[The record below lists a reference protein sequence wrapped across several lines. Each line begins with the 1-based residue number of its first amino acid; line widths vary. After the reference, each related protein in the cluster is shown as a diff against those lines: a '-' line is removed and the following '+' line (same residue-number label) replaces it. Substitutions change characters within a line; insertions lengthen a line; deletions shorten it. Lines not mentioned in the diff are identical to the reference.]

1 MPIEGERV
9 PSGPFRGPVF
19 RVEWLRKENPTG
31 FLPLSQGT
39 DSPAKVPDGVQVR
52 GIAKIRVNRGIA
64 HGRSWLVVG
73 SVLVVGVA
81 LTVALF
87 GWGRSEV
94 LRTFNGYFQ
103 SEVFSDTAHL
113 HSYFD
118 ARLIFL
124 DDLASHMKIV
134 DAPTRE
140 GFDAFVATEL
150 DRVKGIQALE
160 WAPLVKQAQ
169 RGPVEL
175 ELKKLGRPGIVER
188 TAAGAMQSAKAR
200 AIYYPV
206 FYLDPVRGNEAA
218 LGFDLGSNPARLK
231 AIESA
236 RDTGKPQATEP
247 LTLVQETKAQAGFL
261 VFVPVYGKNQP
272 IETPAQRRAAFQGV
286 VLGVF
291 RSGDLAAAALDPVS
305 AGNLRM
311 ELLDQDAPYKGG
323 AFYVWGQL
331 AAGEHTRPSL
341 FTRILLPETPSSQVM
356 FSFAG
361 RNWLV
366 RSQPHASYIEANLQK
381 SPLQLVP
388 AGLGLT
394 FLLAVILHLLYTQK
408 QRAESLVREHS
419 RELEIS
425 LEKLSGRESELRSLL
440 NSTAEAIYGIDMHG
454 LCTFCNQALLTMV
467 GYSDASLVVGQ
478 NMHDLL
484 HHSYADGRHFP
495 VEECRIFKAFQ
506 IGQPS
511 HVDDE
516 VLWRADGSS
525 FLAEYWSF
533 PQRHHDRV
541 VGAVVTF
548 IDITERRRDEAEIL
562 RQQAM
567 ISSLLDSIPDQ
578 IFFKDLKGVYLGCN
592 PAFAEFAGRPREE
605 IVGHA
610 DYDFFDRAAADSN
623 REKDRLVL
631 QSLEPRHYDEWIT
644 FPDGHRTLQNILKTP
659 YYGPS
664 EELVGILGISRDITA
679 RKLAE
684 DARHELEQR
693 LTYALEVTGDGIWDL
708 DLKTRIMK
716 HNARW
721 CQILGLPDTF
731 LEHPM
736 EDFSTRIVEEDRSE
750 ALELLKACRE
760 GRATYKHRHRMRHED
775 GRILWVQDRG
785 SVVERDAE
793 GQPTR
798 MVGAMADVTKLVEA
812 EEIQKA
818 AEAQLREV
826 VEVTSQL
833 NARLMEETERA
844 NAANVAKSEFLANMS
859 HEIRTPM
866 NGVIGMTG
874 LLLDTDLN
882 AEQRRFAESVRAS
895 GEGLLGLINDVLDF
909 SKMDAGK
916 LELDAVEF
924 DLESLL
930 DNLVSAA
937 APQAFTKGLELVLR
951 VDPEVPAWLRGD
963 SGRLRQILANL
974 LGNAVKFTAQGEV
987 ELHVSVAEAGVSDD
1001 LLSFGVR
1008 DTGIGIPADHFE
1020 SIFDKFSQVEASTT
1034 RKFGGTGL
1042 GLAIS
1047 KQLAELMGGGISV
1060 VSEQGKGSEF
1070 RVTVRLGLA
1079 SQHSEKREKA
1089 RSFGNLRDV
1098 RVLIVD
1104 DNASVRA
1111 ALRMLLASWGMR
1123 ATEADGGLS
1132 ALTALYREQEGTER
1146 FGVVLIDMKMPGM
1159 DGEALGRAIKA
1170 DARLAKTPLVMLAS
1184 LDSSFNMQRCRQIG
1198 FAHSINKPIRRGEL
1212 LEELGAALTPAKTDP
1227 LPVVSESPKQ
1237 RDREQAQ
1244 PWPAPSARILVAEDN
1259 RTNQLVALGILKKL
1273 GFRADIADNGVE
1285 AVKKLE
1291 AAAYDLV
1298 LMDMRMPEMDGVE
1311 ATRHIRDPLSS
1322 VLNHEIPVIAMTANV
1337 QQTDRD
1343 ACLDAGMNDFVTKP
1357 VSPVEV
1363 RRVLERW
1370 LPTGA
1375 IGSTLQ

>member
-1 MPIEGERV
+1 V
-9 PSGPFRGPVF
+9 
-19 RVEWLRKENPTG
+19 K
-31 FLPLSQGT
+31 
-39 DSPAKVPDGVQVR
+39 
-52 GIAKIRVNRGIA
+52 GIAKVQVKGEIAYGRG
-64 HGRSWLVVG
+64 WLVVG
-73 SVLVVGVA
+73 SVLVIGLA

-87 GWGRSEV
+87 AWGRREV

-113 HSYFD
+113 RSYFD

-134 DAPTRE
+134 DAPTRS

-160 WAPLVKQAQ
+160 WAPLVTQTQ

-175 ELKKLGRPGIVER
+175 ELKKLGRAGIVER
-188 TAAGAMQSAKAR
+188 SSAGAMQPAKAR
-200 AIYYPV
+200 AVYYPV
-206 FYLDPVRGNEAA
+206 FYLDPLRGNEAA
-218 LGFDLGSNPARLK
+218 LGFDLGSNPARLQ
-231 AIESA
+231 AIEAA

-261 VFVPVYGKNQP
+261 VFVPVYAKNRP
-272 IETPAQRRAAFQGV
+272 IATPAQRRAAFQGV

-291 RSGDLAAAALDPVS
+291 RTGDLVAAALDPVS
-305 AGNLRM
+305 ARNLRM
-311 ELLDQDAPYKGG
+311 ELLDEDAPYKGG

-331 AAGEHTRPSL
+331 AAGAPTRPSL
-341 FTRILLPETPSSQVM
+341 FARILLGETPSSQVV

-381 SPLQLVP
+381 SPWQLVP

-419 RELEIS
+419 RELESS
-425 LEKLSGRESELRSLL
+425 LEKLSGRESDLRSLL
-440 NSTAEAIYGIDMHG
+440 NSTAEAIYGIDMQG

-467 GYSDASLVVGQ
+467 GYPDDSLVVGR

-516 VLWRADGSS
+516 VLWRSDGSS

-533 PQRHHDRV
+533 PQRHQDRV

-567 ISSLLDSIPDQ
+567 IGSLLDSIPDQ

-605 IVGHA
+605 IVGQT
-610 DYDFFDRAAADSN
+610 DYALFDRASAESY
-623 REKDRLVL
+623 RENDWLML
-631 QSLEPRHYDEWIT
+631 QKLKPRHYDEWIT
-644 FPDGHRTLQNILKTP
+644 FPDGHRTLQDILKTP

-684 DARHELEQR
+684 DARHEMEQR

-708 DLKTRIMK
+708 DLKTRTMK

-760 GRATYKHRHRMRHED
+760 GRASYQHRHRMRHED

-874 LLLDTDLN
+874 LLLDTELT
-882 AEQRRFAESVRAS
+882 AEQRRFGESVRAS
-895 GEGLLGLINDVLDF
+895 GEALLGLINDVLDF
-909 SKMDAGK
+909 SKIDAGK
-916 LELDAVEF
+916 LELEAVDF
-924 DLESLL
+924 DLENLL

-937 APQAFTKGLELVLR
+937 APQACAKGLELVLQ
-951 VDPEVPAWLRGD
+951 VAPEVPVWLRGD
-963 SGRLRQILANL
+963 AGRLRQVLANL
-974 LGNAVKFTAQGEV
+974 LGNAIKFTAQGEV
-987 ELHVSVAEAGVSDD
+987 ALQVSVVEAGASDC
-1001 LLSFGVR
+1001 LLSLRVR
-1008 DTGIGIPADHFE
+1008 DTGIGIPADHFD

-1042 GLAIS
+1042 GLTIS

-1060 VSEQGKGSEF
+1060 VSAEGKGSEF
-1070 RVTVRLGLA
+1070 CITVRMGVVTPIPERRQKGVSLD
-1079 SQHSEKREKA
+1079 
-1089 RSFGNLRDV
+1089 NLRDV

-1104 DNASVRA
+1104 DNAAARE
-1111 ALRMLLASWGMR
+1111 ALRMALASWGMR
-1123 ATEADGGLS
+1123 VTEADSGPS
-1132 ALTALYREQEGTER
+1132 ALTALYRELDGPER
-1146 FGVVLIDMKMPGM
+1146 FGMVLIDMQMPGM
-1159 DGEALGRAIKA
+1159 DGEALGRALQA
-1170 DARLAKTPLVMLAS
+1170 DARLAKTPTAMLTS
-1184 LDSSFNMQRCRQIG
+1184 LDPRYNMQRCREIG
-1198 FAHSINKPIRRGEL
+1198 FAHSIDKPIRRGEL
-1212 LEELGAALTPAKTDP
+1212 LAELGAMLAPAETAVKAL
-1227 LPVVSESPKQ
+1227 VSEIAQ
-1237 RDREQAQ
+1237 QDRERPQ
-1244 PWPAPSARILVAEDN
+1244 PAPSASVRILVAEDN
-1259 RTNQLVALGILKKL
+1259 LTNQLVAKGILKKL
-1273 GFRADIADNGVE
+1273 GLRADIAENGME

-1291 AAAYDLV
+1291 ATAYDLV

-1311 ATRHIRDPLSS
+1311 ATRRIRDPHSA
-1322 VLNHEIPVIAMTANV
+1322 VLNHEIPIIAMTANV
-1337 QQTDRD
+1337 QQSDRD
-1343 ACLDAGMNDFVTKP
+1343 ACLQAGMNDFVTKP
-1357 VSPVEV
+1357 ISPAEV
-1363 RRVLERW
+1363 RRVVEQW
-1370 LPTGA
+1370 LPINTTG
-1375 IGSTLQ
+1375 SSLR